1 MKTLAVISLL
11 LTIVAAEN
19 CMLPKKMKVSFCFI
33 LVCNLTCDPGY
44 IADDNCTQCILNDT
58 CTAGNP
64 CQNGGTCTLLSSPD
78 SYTCNCTG
86 TGYTGVNCNST
97 FNIIV
102 YKLEFSKI
110 T

>member
-1 MKTLAVISLL
+1 
-11 LTIVAAEN
+11 
-19 CMLPKKMKVSFCFI
+19 MKVSFCFI

-102 YKLEFSKI
+102 YKS
-110 T
+110 